1 MTASP
6 CPHTAEVDPD
16 LIDLTVLAGAYQAMY
31 TALLP
36 LVQNPFDD
44 RALGRV
50 LQVRQKLAADVIRAK
65 LRMAARA

>member
-50 LQVRQKLAADVIRAK
+50 LQVRQTLAADVIRAK